1 MASAFVSVEQT
12 VSYLEMCLRQFLR
25 LHERVFVCMPNLGPD
40 SIGGMLETAVHK
52 LNCKPIL
59 LGEDRRWKTL
69 LRQAFDSRC
78 SALIGHP
85 RLVLGLTKLAQATGT
100 PLYIRNV
107 MLVGEPCMPWMAEGI
122 QRGLDCR
129 IWGCFDPLDGKII
142 AGFSCGK
149 SWGVHLWEDAYHA
162 EIWDEED
169 RPFSDD
175 RIGEIVLIPKAEPHQ
190 VIRTGDRGRLLREKC
205 RCGSTV
211 ARIMDIAHGSKLD
224 PVLLSLQEDMLLWSS
239 VLDFRVRRS
248 SMGLDMEIVTFP
260 SERLPKIPS
269 CAKLNI
275 RPWRPEEDIPY
286 CMHDSWNIPVFS
298 GENH

>member
-1 MASAFVSVEQT
+1 MANAFVSTEQT
-12 VSYLEMCLRQFLR
+12 VSYLEGCLRQFLR

-52 LNCKPIL
+52 LSCKPIL

-100 PLYIRNV
+100 PLFIRNV
-107 MLVGEPCMPWMAEGI
+107 MLVGEPCMPWMADGI

-129 IWGCFDPLDGKII
+129 IWGCFDPFEGKII

-149 SWGVHLWEDAYHA
+149 SWGVHLWEVAYGA
-162 EIWDEED
+162 EIHGEDGCPLPDDE
-169 RPFSDD
+169 S
-175 RIGEIVLIPKAEPHQ
+175 GEIVLVPRAAPRQLIH
-190 VIRTGDRGRLLREKC
+190 TGYRGRLLREKC

-211 ARIMDIAHGSKLD
+211 VRIMDITHGQKQD
-224 PVLLSLQEDMLLWSS
+224 PVLLSLQEGLLLWSS
-239 VLDFRVRRS
+239 ILDFRAKRTL
-248 SMGLDMEIVTFP
+248 MGLEMEVVTFP
-260 SERLPKIPS
+260 SERLPGIPS
-269 CAKLNI
+269 SARLNI
-275 RPWRPEEDIPY
+275 HPWKPEEDIPF
-286 CMHDSWNIPVFS
+286 CLKDDWKNSVFYEES
-298 GENH
+298 H